1 MTPTEKNAL
10 EALMLERECD
20 ACLYFIEGVKEDEEF
35 CSRGIDDCILDEI
48 KREEEAAAARLKDKR
63 LYGCSECPYGKERP
77 CVGFCFR
84 KTKRNWDKR
93 RKPKMR

>member
-35 CSRGIDDCILDEI
+35 CKRGIENCILDEY
-48 KREEEAAAARLKDKR
+48 KKEEEAAA
-63 LYGCSECPYGKERP
+63 
-77 CVGFCFR
+77 
-84 KTKRNWDKR
+84 
-93 RKPKMR
+93 

>member
-35 CSRGIDDCILDEI
+35 CKRGIENCILDEY
-48 KREEEAAAARLKDKR
+48 KKEDEAAAARLKDKT

-77 CVGFCFR
+77 CVGYCQR
-84 KTKRNWDKR
+84 EIERHWRNR
-93 RKPKMR
+93 RKSKMR